1 MGHVPHNGRQPPS
14 LGNVVHVDVL
24 KEPSKLDELCQLL
37 AVVLGVEPP
46 GLRLCQRR
54 LTQV

>member
-1 MGHVPHNGRQPPS
+1 MGHVNHNGRQPPS

-46 GLRLCQRR
+46 GLRLP
-54 LTQV
+54 